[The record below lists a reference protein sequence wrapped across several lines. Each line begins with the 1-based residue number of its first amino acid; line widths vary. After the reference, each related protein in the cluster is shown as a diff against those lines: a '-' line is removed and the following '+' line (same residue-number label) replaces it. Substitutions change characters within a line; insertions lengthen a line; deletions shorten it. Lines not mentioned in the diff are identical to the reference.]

1 VKQPQPVMMMGIQIL
16 TPMCLAMD
24 AEMGWKMMTGK
35 AERGN
40 TSQKHNVEGKVARKG
55 GKGRVV
61 G

>member
-1 VKQPQPVMMMGIQIL
+1 MMMGIQIL